1 MRKNEINKQRETGRR
16 EQELKQIY
24 RQLPE
29 VLMPWF
35 RENARNLPWR
45 EDKEPY
51 HVWLSEIML
60 QQTRVEAVKK
70 YYIRFL
76 KELPSIEE
84 LAEAKEEKLLKLW
97 EGLGY
102 YSRAKNLQKAARII
116 VSENN
121 GVFPSE
127 YSEILTLP
135 GIGEYTAGAIAS
147 NCFDQPVAAV
157 DGNVLRVISRITES
171 YEDILKPAVK
181 RDVKLRL
188 EQVYPDTDRG
198 AFTQSLMELGAII
211 CLPGGTPKCGICPL
225 KDFCIARQNGTQM
238 ELPVK
243 KKKKE
248 KRIEERTVF
257 VLSCKGKTALCRR
270 SEQGLLAG
278 MWEFPNV
285 AGRQTAKQ
293 ALATIEGW
301 GCRPGRLQ
309 KELVRSH
316 IFSHVRWDMVCFY
329 VECECEGR
337 MLSWYENQYVAAH
350 IPLPTAFRQF
360 WEANWE

>member
-1 MRKNEINKQRETGRR
+1 MERNERNKSSGTDAREK
-16 EQELKQIY
+16 ELEQIY

-29 VLMPWF
+29 ALMPWF
-35 RENARNLPWR
+35 RKNARKLPWR

-60 QQTRVEAVKK
+60 QQTRVEAVKD

-76 KELPSIEE
+76 KELPEMND
-84 LAEAKEEKLLKLW
+84 LAEVREEKLLKLW

-102 YSRAKNLQKAARII
+102 YNRAKNLQKAARI
-116 VSENN
+116 VMSENN

-147 NCFDQPVAAV
+147 SCFDQPVAAV
-157 DGNVLRVISRITES
+157 DGNVLRVISRMTES

-188 EQVYPDTDRG
+188 EQVYPATDCG
-198 AFTQSLMELGAII
+198 TFTQSLMELGAIV
-211 CLPGGTPKCGICPL
+211 CLPGGTPKCSICPA
-225 KDFCIARQNGTQM
+225 KAFCIANKNGTQM

-257 VLSCKGKTALCRR
+257 VLNCKGKIALCRR
-270 SEQGLLAG
+270 AEQGLLAG

-285 AGRQTAKQ
+285 LGKQTAEQ
-293 ALATIEGW
+293 AVKTAEDW
-301 GCRPGRLQ
+301 GCRPVRLK

-316 IFSHVRWDMVCFY
+316 VFSHVRWDMVCFY
-329 VECECEGR
+329 VDCECESQA
-337 MLSWYENQYVAAH
+337 LSWYENGDVAAR

-360 WEANWE
+360 WQANLE

>member
-1 MRKNEINKQRETGRR
+1 MERNETNQNSEISRCET
-16 EQELKQIY
+16 ELDPIY

-29 VLMPWF
+29 TLMPWF
-35 RENARNLPWR
+35 RKNARKLPWR

-60 QQTRVEAVKK
+60 QQTRVEAVKN

-76 KELPSIEE
+76 KELPEIKD
-84 LAEAKEEKLLKLW
+84 LAEVQEEKLLKLW

-102 YSRAKNLQKAARII
+102 YNRAKNLQKAAQSVI
-116 VSENN
+116 SENN

-147 NCFDQPVAAV
+147 SCFDQPVAAV

-181 RDVKLRL
+181 RNVKMRL
-188 EQVYPDTDRG
+188 EEVYPDTDCG
-198 AFTQSLMELGAII
+198 TFTQSLMELGAIV
-211 CLPGGTPKCGICPL
+211 CLPGGMPKCSICPV
-225 KDFCIARQNGTQM
+225 KDFCIARKNGTQM

-257 VLSCKGKTALCRR
+257 VLSCRGKVALCRR
-270 SEQGLLAG
+270 KEKGLLAG

-285 AGRQTAKQ
+285 LGRQTAEQ
-293 ALATIEGW
+293 ALETAESW
-301 GCRPGRLQ
+301 GCRPVRLQ

-316 IFSHVRWDMVCFY
+316 IFSHVRWDMICFY
-329 VECECEGR
+329 IDCECEGQA
-337 MLSWYENQYVAAH
+337 LSWHENQDVTAH

-360 WEANWE
+360 WEINLE